1 MAKSIT
7 GKDLITTNGL
17 VESNGYSN
25 NGAGTSGRGARG
37 SIGSNVQGISS
48 PSDLIKI
55 VVTNDASGTP
65 DRANLGNF
73 ETDMK
78 KLVKIVRE
86 ASNEGTYFSAKLK
99 DINTVT
105 GKAVYEM
112 YIQASER
119 ENVMASLEKQIGKWS
134 VSSNDS
140 QDKQKGKW
148 SVGSHGANY
157 ALQEMP
163 VNYAVSTML
172 LHGKEAQEKA
182 KKEISDVA
190 GGQIIPASGKNPD
203 RYKVLIP
210 LPSDVPED
218 DKTWINAR
226 KKEIFTESSKLS
238 RAEGKRRKEAEAEEK
253 RKEEERNTETQVA
266 QVALQKKEADKANK
280 DLDKLLANFEK
291 EDESIQDK
299 ITKQFIKNRE
309 DVPLENAR
317 DFEKRNQGRFVREA
331 QSDEDLL
338 GMLKEAN
345 AENDEF
351 ERTVGD
357 KEGDKLAKEQEK
369 ITASSKRST
378 SIAHRIASI
387 LILLTDIVRRI
398 LTASLKQTIEAEKT
412 SVTLHGLGVTS
423 EEGRQYGIFET
434 AHGLD
439 KGSFV
444 NAISTVQ
451 EKFGDVTNLDEKSLG
466 VLARVMGND
475 VADMVNS
482 GMGGKNPAMLL
493 NNILDKYFA
502 QFKAGKNSLGQYVG
516 QMDAMRELSTVL
528 QGVSPEIAKIF
539 TRMADDYLS
548 GRYGAFQNTSE
559 WQSSTITNRTGL
571 RAEELKY
578 NQEVGKTLNN
588 IKSTIE
594 DLKTAYLLR
603 MANTLSG
610 IFERISNWKIGMSAE
625 KKIEEDVKAKKHN
638 EELGKRLK
646 AQNILFSQSTK
657 SRVEELSTLEQVP
670 VSKGGIFQAYNE
682 SQAKRFKY
690 DLYTLAR
697 IQSGIED
704 KDLLNV
710 AQGIKG
716 ESELKAYRARA
727 LDIIN
732 NIAFSKDLSDE
743 FGRILANNKAIEKI
757 EENKDKKAGEGIDFV
772 YMSDAKQTVQA
783 EEEINDIKLNLLN
796 KKGVYSDF
804 TANEKETVRNA
815 MIEQMTDDERV
826 FKQYYEK
833 YVSSDKKTS
842 KEFSKTLKTLAKEK
856 GIENYSSYKEAPEL
870 WHEAVATVGAERW
883 YSTNFGTVADKK
895 GSSERTYLQAGIQKG
910 TSSYIADS
918 DSAVVSLLDSIA
930 SSILEKDKSYSVSGK
945 SGKSGEYVFTLQIV
959 DEKGT
964 KIGEPIQHTVLES
977 GLTKNFSGTVKLT
990 GDKMSYANVNA
1001 NTAE

>member
-7 GKDLITTNGL
+7 GKDLMTTNGY
-17 VESNGYSN
+17 SDNGS
-25 NGAGTSGRGARG
+25 GTSGRGARG
-37 SIGSNVQGISS
+37 SIGSNAQGTSNS
-48 PSDLIKI
+48 SDLIKI

-78 KLVKIVRE
+78 KLVKIARE

-99 DINTVT
+99 DINTIT

-112 YIQASER
+112 YIQASEY
-119 ENVMASLEKQIGKWS
+119 ENVMASLEKQRGKWATS
-134 VSSNDS
+134 
-140 QDKQKGKW
+140 
-148 SVGSHGANY
+148 SHGSNY
-157 ALQEMP
+157 AFQEMP

-172 LHGKEAQEKA
+172 LYGKEAQETA
-182 KKEISDVA
+182 KKEISNVA
-190 GGQIIPASGKNPD
+190 GGQIIPAPTKKQPD

-253 RKEEERNTETQVA
+253 RKEEEHNTKTQVS

-280 DLDKLLANFEK
+280 DLDKLLANFER

-299 ITKQFIKNRE
+299 ITKQFFKNRK

-317 DFEKRNQGRFVREA
+317 DFEKRNQNRFVREA

-357 KEGDKLAKEQEK
+357 KERDKLEKEQEK
-369 ITASSKRST
+369 INTSAKRDSA
-378 SIAHRIASI
+378 IVHRIFGT
-387 LILLTDIVRRI
+387 LVLLTDIVRRI

-444 NAISTVQ
+444 NAINTVQ

-559 WQSSTITNRTGL
+559 WQSSTVTNRAGL
-571 RAEELKY
+571 RTEELKY

-588 IKSTIE
+588 IKATID

-603 MANTLSG
+603 MANALSG

-625 KKIEEDVKAKKHN
+625 KKIEEDMKAKKHN

-697 IQSGIED
+697 IHSGIED
-704 KDLLNV
+704 KDLMNV
-710 AQGIKG
+710 AKGIKG

-732 NIAFSKDLSDE
+732 NIAFSKDLQDE

-757 EENKDKKAGEGIDFV
+757 DANKDKKAGEGIDFV

-783 EEEINDIKLNLLN
+783 EEEIQDIKLNLLN

-815 MIEQMTDDERV
+815 MIEQMTDDEKV

-833 YVSSDKKTS
+833 YVSSEKKTS
-842 KEFSKTLKTLAKEK
+842 KEFDRTLKTLAREK
-856 GIENYSSYKEAPEL
+856 GIKNYSYKEAPEL

-918 DSAVVSLLDSIA
+918 DSAVISLLDSIA
-930 SSILEKDKSYSVSGK
+930 SSILEKDKAYSVSGK
-945 SGKSGEYVFTLQIV
+945 SGKSGDYTFTLQIV

-977 GLTKNFSGTVKLT
+977 GLTKNFSGTVKFA
-990 GDKMSYANVNA
+990 GGKMSYANVNA